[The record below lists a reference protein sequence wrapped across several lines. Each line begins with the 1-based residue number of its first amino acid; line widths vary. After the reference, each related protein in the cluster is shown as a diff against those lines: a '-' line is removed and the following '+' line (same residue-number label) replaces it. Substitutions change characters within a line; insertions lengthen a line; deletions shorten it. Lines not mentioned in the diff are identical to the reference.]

1 MPTFHIVTFG
11 CQANEADSERM
22 AGAFVDAGYAHA
34 SAPEKADVVILNTC
48 SIREKAE
55 HKVYSL
61 LGKFQVLKRERPGLK
76 IGLAG
81 CLGQLEG
88 KELTRRFPG
97 LDLVVGTGQMLNV
110 PGLLAERSAV
120 PLTLRP
126 TEPMPTY
133 VGTPPPL
140 RGSRVSAFVN
150 IMEGCNYFCTFCVVP
165 YTRGRERSRPIAD
178 VLAEVEDLLR
188 EGYREVTL
196 LGQTVNAYG
205 KTLRPRTTFSA
216 LLRRIDSLG
225 GGALRI
231 RFTSPHPREV
241 TPDLYAAIA
250 ECRGVCEHLHLPVQ
264 SGADRILARM
274 RRLYTRLQY
283 LEVVR
288 GLRQAVPDVALSTDL
303 IVGFPGETEEDHRA
317 TLDLLREVRYDS
329 LFAFCYSPRRHT
341 PAATYPDQ
349 IPEEVQRQRLA
360 EVFELEAGIALEK
373 NRERV
378 GRVEEV
384 LIERG
389 PSPKEGSLASG
400 RTRQNKWVHFMAGS
414 PEVGSRIHAE
424 ITAAYSYYLKGA
436 HYICG
441 KPVSVEKSRV
451 LGLKTAGKVLKT
463 LDNEKSNTYH
473 PRREPISY
481 DP

>member
-11 CQANEADSERM
+11 CQANEADSERT
-22 AGAFVDAGYAHA
+22 AGAFVDAGYRPAG
-34 SAPEKADVVILNTC
+34 APEEADVIILNTC

-61 LGKFQVLKRERPGLK
+61 LGRFQALKRGRPGLK

-88 KELTRRFPG
+88 TELARRFPG

-110 PGLLAERSAV
+110 PGLLAERPSV
-120 PLTLRP
+120 PLALRP

-140 RGSRVSAFVN
+140 RGSRVSALVN

-165 YTRGRERSRPIAD
+165 YTRGRERSRPAAD

-205 KTLRPRTTFSA
+205 KTLRPRTTFPA
-216 LLRRIDSLG
+216 LLREIDRLG

-241 TPDLYAAIA
+241 TPDLYAAMA

-264 SGADRILARM
+264 SGADRILGRM
-274 RRLYTRLQY
+274 RRLYTRTQY

-288 GLRQAVPDVALSTDL
+288 RLREAVQDVALSTDL

-317 TLDLLREVRYDS
+317 TLDLLREVRCDS
-329 LFAFCYSPRRHT
+329 LFAFCYSPRPHT
-341 PAATYPDQ
+341 PAARYPDQ
-349 IPEEVQRQRLA
+349 VPEEVQRRRLA

-373 NRERV
+373 NR
-378 GRVEEV
+378 GRIGRIEEV

-389 PSPKEGSLASG
+389 PTAKEGSLASG
-400 RTRQNKWVHFMAGS
+400 RTRQNKWVHFVADG
-414 PEVGSRIHAE
+414 PEVGSIIHAE
-424 ITAAYSYYLKGA
+424 ITEAYSYYLNGT
-436 HYICG
+436 HYIAG
-441 KPVSVEKSRV
+441 TPVSVENNRV
-451 LGLKTAGKVLKT
+451 FSLKMSG
-463 LDNEKSNTYH
+463 
-473 PRREPISY
+473 
-481 DP
+481 